1 MYSFQSWV
9 KLEIL
14 RTLTCYRMTR
24 HSSGHSFSISLKSYS
39 STHTKWL
46 NLKWSPGQFRNRIL
60 IHIQFKE
67 DCMTFCLCRDK
78 EEGAKSVFIGA
89 AVYPTLAMFNHSC
102 DPSIVRYHI
111 NRVLCDKLSSCKC
124 TTPLEFGRHQFYS
137 GFMSKTR
144 FASKPS
150 RIFPKARRFLRT
162 TGQSFSI
169 PAERTE
175 RYELRLKIG

>member
-1 MYSFQSWV
+1 
-9 KLEIL
+9 
-14 RTLTCYRMTR
+14 
-24 HSSGHSFSISLKSYS
+24 
-39 STHTKWL
+39 
-46 NLKWSPGQFRNRIL
+46 
-60 IHIQFKE
+60 
-67 DCMTFCLCRDK
+67 MTFCLCRDK

-175 RYELRLKIG
+175 RYELRLKIGQTRSKNHFDSGVLQERLKKQYWFDCACIPCQENWPLMHEMGDDHLNFKCAVCSGSCQFSTNATNPMLR